1 MTTQGDQS
9 WLLNQL
15 LKRWE
20 RSSQYGRIQLKQ
32 PIRLRITPRTFPAY
46 FDEADPEPRAQ
57 LHTGAR
63 LLAEAGI
70 VRLKWG
76 RRPHDHEL
84 AAIDLDPAGVER
96 AYQLAQRPNPEHGR
110 ARLLELLDEVIG
122 KSSLSPPWYK
132 AFLVKLRDRLSQM
145 DVLRGAFDPRKV
157 RNGVDLI
164 RAMDAVVHLDKPER
178 PRSLSI
184 RLFADS
190 KRLESL
196 QRRLASLLKR
206 HDPDLPPNLK
216 RADEVLREYGVVKK
230 PGLLL
235 IQGDVDFEC
244 ADKRLETGCWQPCIG
259 IPQELVTQGRITAV
273 RARAVLTIEN
283 EETFHASCEF
293 ARTAGLLLI
302 YGGGFSTRMRVRF
315 LQLVREFTG
324 GKTPFFHWGD
334 LDWGGLA
341 ILLHLRRTV
350 SPAIQPLCTSLA
362 VIEEHKGE
370 ASSLPDRNI
379 QLLQQLSLDPLAAD
393 IHGVIGT
400 LVECRV
406 RIEQESIDPWRAIAE
421 LEANLASSGKSSPAR
436 ADTLDLGGS

>member
-57 LHTGAR
+57 LHTAAR

-96 AYQLAQRPNPEHGR
+96 AYQLAHRPNPEHGR

-122 KSSLSPPWYK
+122 KSLLSPTWYQ
-132 AFLVKLRDRLSQM
+132 AFLENLRDRLSRV
-145 DVLRGAFDPRKV
+145 DVMRGPFDPRKV
-157 RNGVDLI
+157 RNGLDLI
-164 RAMDAVVHLDKPER
+164 RAMDAVVHLETPER

-184 RLFADS
+184 RLFSDS

-196 QRRLASLLKR
+196 QRRLASILRK
-206 HDPDLPPNLK
+206 HDPNLPPNLK
-216 RADEVLREYGVVKK
+216 RADDVLREYGVVRK

-235 IQGDVDFEC
+235 IQGDIGFEC
-244 ADKRLETGCWQPCIG
+244 AGKQLETGSWQPCIG
-259 IPQELVTQGRITAV
+259 IPQELVTQGRIMAI

-283 EETFHASCEF
+283 EETFHATCEV
-293 ARTAGLLLI
+293 ARAAGLLLI

-315 LQLVREFTG
+315 LQLVREFTS

-341 ILLHLRRTV
+341 ILLHLRRTLNAV
-350 SPAIQPLCTSLA
+350 IQPLCASPE
-362 VIEEHKGE
+362 VIGQFQCDGS
-370 ASSLPDRNI
+370 ALPDRNVE
-379 QLLQQLSLDPLAAD
+379 LLRKLSLDPLASD
-393 IHGVIGT
+393 IQDVIAS
-400 LVECRV
+400 LVEHRV
-406 RIEQESIDPWRAIAE
+406 RIEQECIDSGYAIAE
-421 LEANLASSGKSSPAR
+421 LETHLRRSG
-436 ADTLDLGGS
+436 